1 MFQFLGC
8 IIIGYM
14 AWVLATSVTVSR
26 FIDGTMVS
34 FGVVLVLLYW
44 FVMALVLGNVFVL
57 VFGIFIGLFSC
68 TCFVIS
74 LQTLIFFLVLLSV
87 LSLFL
92 SFSFLILVLVLVL
105 RIILILFLSIV
116 LGFNIVLVL
125 GIFLV
130 LYLSK
135 LLFLILVLFLNT
147 SWFFSGL
154 FGFLF

>member
-44 FVMALVLGNVFVL
+44 FVMALVLGTVFVL

-74 LQTLIFFLVLLSV
+74 LLCLFSNLDLFLGLAIGLVRVLIFFLSN
-87 LSLFL
+87 SC
-92 SFSFLILVLVLVL
+92 SCSC
-105 RIILILFLSIV
+105 
-116 LGFNIVLVL
+116 
-125 GIFLV
+125 
-130 LYLSK
+130 SK
-135 LLFLILVLFLNT
+135 DYFDFV
-147 SWFFSGL
+147 S
-154 FGFLF
+154 